1 MESVGQHRSR
11 PHWLTRSIAVAIAA
25 GFLGSSPAT
34 PGSTLAAQAPEASI
48 RVLNDDA
55 GSRLQV
61 NGQDFFVRGVNW
73 DYFPIGTT
81 YTYSLWTQRDD
92 IITDALDREMGLLR
106 TMGVNAIR
114 VYAGIPP
121 RWVRYIYEKHGIWT
135 MVNHPLGRYGLTVD
149 GRWMPNTD
157 YSSPRVRA
165 LILAEVKALVEEFR
179 GTPGVLMW
187 LLGNENNYGLEWK
200 SAATENLPVGERNAA
215 KARYLYSLFG
225 EAVREIKAVD
235 TARPVA
241 MANGDIQY
249 LEIIGEEV
257 PELDIFGTNVY
268 RGLGFRDLF
277 ARVKDVLGIPVV
289 MTEFG
294 ADAYNEREGRED
306 QLNQARYVLS
316 QWREIY
322 EQTHGKGLV
331 GNAIGGFTFQWSDGW
346 WKFGQETGL
355 DVQDANASWANDA
368 YAYDYVPGQNNMN
381 EEWWG
386 ITAKG
391 PPDSRWQFELYPRA
405 AFYGLQQ
412 AYTLDAYAASTD
424 LATIRQHF
432 AAIEPTALVMRAR
445 ADQAALGN
453 DGVGRVTVRGM
464 RLELST
470 FSTGGDLISTPGNA
484 TPGGNTYPSFR
495 GFDRMESYYVE
506 LEAKPTNR
514 FTARMSVNVVGN
526 VPDNPIDEIFY
537 ENRARTRLLN
547 SSNGPVASNGLER
560 LRIYNASVTWD
571 ERDFRLEAFNRT
583 GHYHWGYEGDFFG
596 IYREANYGR
605 NIDIYN
611 GEAPLGMEFTGK
623 RALNGLKLAVGPE
636 LWWGANPAAIV
647 KYRTRVGSF
656 DVAGL
661 FQEDIAKLSPDA
673 TTSSFAVPIPQARRA
688 TLHVATTVGAFG
700 VEAGGIWAG
709 GSRLGQDFQV
719 VEGTPGNYQVLADRI
734 RNSDAFGGKAKVTF
748 SSGRLN
754 WYAQGAMMGLIAD
767 GGPTSVQTF
776 TGWTL
781 RDTGLNNQWNAIT
794 GFTWTMG
801 NLQIAPNFLY
811 QQPLVGPIP
820 NDAPVPARK
829 RNVIDD
835 PFAVRANRE
844 TIGGEMLLTWDP
856 TPATWMYAWDS
867 DMREDANFAASL
879 GYVFRH
885 LPTTQDAAI
894 GILAD
899 GRTTFPFP
907 GATPARDLWEMRGR
921 FIAKLG
927 TDARLIANAYVGTAE
942 PNGDSQRLVNR
953 SGVDLRVV
961 RGQVKLVGAARF
973 NDFGPYDYHRDF
985 NLTFPRQLMADL
997 SYVLGRPQWWDV
1009 PESRIGIRGTSR
1021 TLDRYSPRY
1030 CPTQTPDTGGNL
1042 RCDPL
1047 APGFEVGREWEI
1059 RTYLT
1064 VAW

>member
-1 MESVGQHRSR
+1 MESIGRRSSRSR
-11 PHWLTRSIAVAIAA
+11 RLTRSIAVAIA
-25 GFLGSSPAT
+25 GLFL
-34 PGSTLAAQAPEASI
+34 TLGLGGPLSAQAPLPEI
-48 RVLNDDA
+48 RVLNDPA

-61 NGQDFFVRGVNW
+61 NGQDLLIRGVNW

-81 YTYSLWTQRDD
+81 VSYSLWNQPDD

-121 RWVRYIYEKHGIWT
+121 RWVRYIYEKHGIWS
-135 MVNHPLGRYGLTVD
+135 MVNHPLGRYGLTID
-149 GRWMPNTD
+149 GSWMPQTD

-165 LILAEVKALVEEFR
+165 QILSEVTALVEEFE
-179 GTPGVLMW
+179 GTPGVLIW

-215 KARYLYSLFG
+215 KARFLYSLFG
-225 EAVREIKAVD
+225 EAVREIKTRD
-235 TARPVA
+235 NRPVS

-257 PELDIFGTNVY
+257 QGLDIFGTNVY
-268 RGLGFRDLF
+268 RGVGFRDLF
-277 ARVKDVLGIPVV
+277 ARVKDVLGIPVM

-322 EQTHGKGLV
+322 EQTYGKGLV

-346 WKFGQETGL
+346 WKYGQETGL
-355 DVQDANASWANDA
+355 DVHDVNASWGNDA
-368 YAYDYVPGQNNMN
+368 YAYDFVPGENNMN

-391 PPDSRWQFELYPRA
+391 PADSRGQFELYPRA

-412 AYTLDAYAASTD
+412 AYTLDPYAPGTD

-453 DGVGRVTVRGM
+453 DGVGRVSVSGM

-470 FSTGGDLISTPGNA
+470 FSTGGERISTPDRAAAGA
-484 TPGGNTYPSFR
+484 TSYPTR
-495 GFDRMESYYVE
+495 TGFDRLESYFVE
-506 LEAKPTNR
+506 FEAKPTQR
-514 FTARMSVNVVGN
+514 FTAKMAVNIVGN

-537 ENRARTRLLN
+537 ENRARRRVFNTTA
-547 SSNGPVASNGLER
+547 GDVPSNGLER
-560 LRIYNASVTWD
+560 LRIYSASVTWD
-571 ERDFRLEAFNRT
+571 ERDFRLDAFNRT

-611 GEAPLGMEFTGK
+611 GEAPLGVEFTGK
-623 RALNGLKLAVGPE
+623 RALDGLKLAVGPE
-636 LWWGANPAAIV
+636 LWWGANPTALV
-647 KYRTRVGSF
+647 KYRTRVGNF

-688 TLHVATTVGAFG
+688 TLHLATTVGAFG

-709 GSRLGQDFQV
+709 GPRIGQDFQV
-719 VEGTPGNYQVLADRI
+719 VEGSPGNYEVLADRI
-734 RNSDAFGGKAKVTF
+734 KNSDAFGGKAKVTF
-748 SSGRLN
+748 SRGRLN
-754 WYAQGAMMGLIAD
+754 WYAQGALMGLVAD

-781 RDTGLNNQWNAIT
+781 RDTGLNNQWNLLS

-811 QQPLVGPIP
+811 QQPLVGPVP

-835 PFAVRANRE
+835 PFAVRGNRE
-844 TIGGEMLLTWDP
+844 TVGAEMLLTWDP
-856 TPATWMYAWDS
+856 TPATWMHAWDS
-867 DMREDANFAASL
+867 DMREDADFAAAV

-899 GRTTFPFP
+899 GRTTFAFP
-907 GATPARDLWEMRGR
+907 GATPARDLWELRGR
-921 FIAKLG
+921 FITKLG
-927 TDARLIANAYVGTAE
+927 PTSRFIANAYVGTAE
-942 PNGDSQRLVNR
+942 PNGDSQRLVSR

-961 RGQVKLVGAARF
+961 QGQLKLVGAARF
-973 NDFGPYDYHRDF
+973 NDFGPFDYHRDF
-985 NLTFPRQLMADL
+985 NLTFPRQLMLDL

-1030 CPTQTPDTGGNL
+1030 CPTQTPDGSGTAT
-1042 RCDPL
+1042 CDPL
-1047 APGFEVGREWEI
+1047 APGFALGREWEI